1 LQAKEAS
8 ICHEHSLID
17 LYNWKKD
24 YGKLAISIVYVNAI
38 IALGDALEKMN
49 RLKEALVP
57 KFEIKDLGSF

>member
-1 LQAKEAS
+1 
-8 ICHEHSLID
+8 LID